1 MTLTVKQRITNFWLL
16 AALAVGLLLATHE
29 VRILHDYFDLTM
41 FLPFLA
47 LWPAIMLIR
56 RLTTDFRPPRWL
68 RIYGWCVWA
77 VVIVGVPALA
87 VSRGP
92 EAFLGIFVVGM
103 AAAIAV
109 YLLGV
114 TAHAW
119 RHRDDAA

>member
-1 MTLTVKQRITNFWLL
+1 MTLTLKQRITSFWIL

-29 VRILHDYFDLTM
+29 IRILHDHFDFTM

-47 LWPAIMLIR
+47 LWPALLLIR

-68 RIYGWCVWA
+68 RIYGWCLWA
-77 VVIVGVPALA
+77 VVIIGVPALA

-92 EAFLGIFVVGM
+92 EAFPGIGVVCI
-103 AAAIAV
+103 AAAIAL
-109 YLLGV
+109 YSLGV

-119 RHRDDAA
+119 RRGDDAA